1 MLGLKYMKNGQKILF
16 ITLLGL
22 LTAILS
28 GNRNIQAQVSSSGI
42 AKTISIANENV
53 SEGDIIC
60 KDGASFIL
68 CNMEY
73 GTEIIG
79 VVSKNPSASFEED
92 IENAHLVLSDG
103 KAVVRVSTANG
114 DIKKGDPVTSSTKAG
129 IGVLAL
135 KNGYVLGSAL
145 EDYSSDNPENIGTIM
160 VLLNIHTAAGISGS
174 RSNLV
179 AALREGMTS
188 AVFEPLDSLRYLL
201 AALILLLSFVLGFA
215 YFGRVSKTGIE
226 AIGRNPL
233 ASKMIQMSILMHIL
247 ITIVIVLCGLGMAY
261 IILIL

>member
-1 MLGLKYMKNGQKILF
+1 MMKI
-16 ITLLGL
+16 
-22 LTAILS
+22 
-28 GNRNIQAQVSSSGI
+28 RNIPAAFFVLWSVLILTSVPVKAQVSSSGI
-42 AKTISIANENV
+42 AKTVAIKADNV
-53 SEGDIIC
+53 VEGDIIC
-60 KDGASFIL
+60 QEGDLFVP
-68 CNMEY
+68 CNSEY
-73 GTEIIG
+73 ATEIIG
-79 VVSKNPSASFEED
+79 VVTENPAASFEENT
-92 IENAHLVLSDG
+92 ESGYLVLSDG

-114 DIKKGDPVTSSTKAG
+114 NIKKGDPITSSARPGVG
-129 IGVLAL
+129 IIAL
-135 KNGYVLGSAL
+135 KNGYVLGSSL
-145 EDYSSDNPENIGTIM
+145 EDYSSDNPDTVGT
-160 VLLNIHTAAGISGS
+160 VLVHLNIHTAAGISGS

-247 ITIVIVLCGLGMAY
+247 ITIVIVLVGFGMAY